1 VVSDKTRVDGSGI
14 LVGAAAYTLWGL
26 FPAFWPL
33 LEPAGA
39 IEILAH
45 RIVWTVL
52 LMCTVLTLLRGWA
65 LLRGLGARGWLLI
78 GAAATAITI
87 NWGTFIYGVTVNR
100 VVEIALGYFMSPLVS
115 VLLGV
120 LVLRER
126 LRVSQWVAVGMAVA
140 AVAVLS
146 ALNGRPPWL
155 ALVLAVSFGCYGLF
169 KKQIRVPATA
179 SLTGE
184 GLVIG
189 PVALG
194 YLVWLAGTGHSTFG
208 TGGLAHSAL
217 LISGGPVTA
226 VPLLLFGLAAQRIP
240 LATLGTLMYLTPT
253 LQFLWGW
260 LVNHEPVPPIE
271 WLGFA
276 LVWVALVVF
285 TVDLWH
291 QSRRGGAQP
300 VRSTT

>member
-1 VVSDKTRVDGSGI
+1 MSTETSDKTRVDGGG
-14 LVGAAAYTLWGL
+14 LLAGAAAYALWGL
-26 FPAFWPL
+26 FPAFWRL

-45 RIVWTVL
+45 RIVWTML
-52 LMCTVLTLLRGWA
+52 LMSGVLTALRGWA
-65 LLRGLGARGWLLI
+65 PLRELGARGWLLI
-78 GAAATAITI
+78 GAAAGAITI
-87 NWGTFIYGVTVNR
+87 NWGTFIYGVTINH

-126 LRVSQWVAVGMAVA
+126 LRAAQWVAVGLAVA
-140 AVAVLS
+140 AVVVLTV
-146 ALNGRPPWL
+146 LNGRPPWL
-155 ALVLAVSFGCYGLF
+155 ALALAVSFGCYGLF

-184 GLVIG
+184 SLVIG
-189 PVALG
+189 PIALG
-194 YLVWLAGTGHSTFG
+194 YLIWLATTGHSTFG
-208 TGGLAHSAL
+208 TGGLGHSTL

-240 LATLGTLMYLTPT
+240 LASLGTLMYLTPT

-260 LVNHEPVPPIE
+260 LVNHEPVPPVE
-271 WLGFA
+271 WLGFG

-285 TVDLWH
+285 TVDLWTLH
-291 QSRRGGAQP
+291 
-300 VRSTT
+300 RS

>member
-1 VVSDKTRVDGSGI
+1 MSTETSDKTRVDGGG
-14 LVGAAAYTLWGL
+14 LLAGAAAYALWGL
-26 FPAFWPL
+26 FPAFWRL

-45 RIVWTVL
+45 RIVWTML
-52 LMCTVLTLLRGWA
+52 LMSGVLTALRGWA
-65 LLRGLGARGWLLI
+65 PLRELGARGWLLI
-78 GAAATAITI
+78 GAAAGAITI
-87 NWGTFIYGVTVNR
+87 NWGTFIYGVTINH

-126 LRVSQWVAVGMAVA
+126 LRAAQWVAVGLAVA
-140 AVAVLS
+140 AVVVLTV
-146 ALNGRPPWL
+146 LNGRPPWL
-155 ALVLAVSFGCYGLF
+155 ALALAVSFGCYGLF

-184 GLVIG
+184 SLVIG
-189 PVALG
+189 PIALG
-194 YLVWLAGTGHSTFG
+194 YLIWLATTGHSTFG
-208 TGGLAHSAL
+208 TGGLGHSTL

-240 LATLGTLMYLTPT
+240 LASLGTLMYLTPT

-260 LVNHEPVPPIE
+260 LVNHEPVPPVE
-271 WLGFA
+271 WLGFG

-285 TVDLWH
+285 TVDLWTLH
-291 QSRRGGAQP
+291 RW
-300 VRSTT
+300 

>member
-1 VVSDKTRVDGSGI
+1 
-14 LVGAAAYTLWGL
+14 
-26 FPAFWPL
+26 
-33 LEPAGA
+33 
-39 IEILAH
+39 
-45 RIVWTVL
+45 
-52 LMCTVLTLLRGWA
+52 
-65 LLRGLGARGWLLI
+65 
-78 GAAATAITI
+78 
-87 NWGTFIYGVTVNR
+87 
-100 VVEIALGYFMSPLVS
+100 
-115 VLLGV
+115 
-120 LVLRER
+120 
-126 LRVSQWVAVGMAVA
+126 
-140 AVAVLS
+140 VLS

-194 YLVWLAGTGHSTFG
+194 YLVWLAATGAGTFG
-208 TGGLAHSAL
+208 SGGLAHSAL

-226 VPLLLFGLAAQRIP
+226 VPLLLFGLAAQLIP

-260 LVNHEPVPPIE
+260 LVNHEPVPPAE

-276 LVWVALVVF
+276 LVWLALVVF
-285 TVDLWH
+285 TADLWA
-291 QSRRGGAQP
+291 QRTGQRDQP

>member
-1 VVSDKTRVDGSGI
+1 MSTETSDKTRVDGGG
-14 LVGAAAYTLWGL
+14 LLAGAAAYALWGL
-26 FPAFWPL
+26 FPAFWRL

-45 RIVWTVL
+45 RIVWTML
-52 LMCTVLTLLRGWA
+52 LMSGVLTALRGWA
-65 LLRGLGARGWLLI
+65 PLRELGARGWLLI
-78 GAAATAITI
+78 GAAAGAITI
-87 NWGTFIYGVTVNR
+87 NWGTFIYGVTINH

-126 LRVSQWVAVGMAVA
+126 LRAAQWVAVGLAVA
-140 AVAVLS
+140 AVVVLTV
-146 ALNGRPPWL
+146 LNGRPPWL
-155 ALVLAVSFGCYGLF
+155 ALALAVSFGCYGLF

-184 GLVIG
+184 SLVIG
-189 PVALG
+189 PIALG
-194 YLVWLAGTGHSTFG
+194 YLIWLATTGHSTFG
-208 TGGLAHSAL
+208 TGGLGHSTL

-260 LVNHEPVPPIE
+260 LVNHEPVPPVE
-271 WLGFA
+271 WLGFG

-285 TVDLWH
+285 TVDLWTLH
-291 QSRRGGAQP
+291 
-300 VRSTT
+300 RS